1 MTTIDRAR
9 LVISGV
15 GGQGV
20 LFITRL
26 MAEAVIRKGFP
37 VMTSETHGMA
47 QRGGSV
53 ISHLKVGVFSS
64 PLIRVGAADGLIGLK
79 TESLERHGH
88 FLKPEAW
95 ACINAD
101 TDPTPS
107 PGVDT
112 RRIDADGLAR
122 RIGNPRAVNLIVLG
136 FALGGARTEVAALWG
151 IDDITA
157 VLADRLS
164 DTPSLLKASCSAL
177 EAGVAAARALAD

>member
-1 MTTIDRAR
+1 MTTSERAQ

-20 LFITRL
+20 LFVTRL
-26 MAEAVIRKGFP
+26 MAEAVIRKGLP

-64 PLIRVGAADGLIGLK
+64 PLIRGGAADADSDPK
-79 TESLERHGH
+79 PSHGV
-88 FLKPEAW
+88 E
-95 ACINAD
+95 I
-101 TDPTPS
+101 
-107 PGVDT
+107 
-112 RRIDADGLAR
+112 RRIDADGLAG

-136 FALGGARTEVAALWG
+136 FALGGARTDVAALWG